1 MRNVAKNFGRMG
13 IPMSSEGQ
21 RICLHKR
28 AKFAPQMIADGFTDA
43 ITSQQGNLMKG
54 AFDLPDDNTVDPFS
68 NINSDKFAMLNAD
81 IQAMS
86 VDPSPTDE

>member
-1 MRNVAKNFGRMG
+1 MRKVAKNFGRMG
-13 IPMSSEGQ
+13 MPMSATGQ
-21 RICLHKR
+21 KIYLQKR

-43 ITSQQGNLMKG
+43 ITSQQGNLMKN
-54 AFDLPDDNTVDPFS
+54 AFDQPDSDVVDPFS

-86 VDPSPTDE
+86 VDPKEPDE